1 MNILILTNHL
11 KNFAGSEVQ
20 ALEIYEYFKQNNH
33 IVKIYANYIGDPIK
47 CYFQNEDII
56 SDIDNIDL
64 NNFDLVWSQ
73 HCIFA
78 RLFKNKIYDNLKLKL
93 ISVHLSPFE
102 LLELSSFSYMNQLN
116 ATFVANS
123 EETKQ
128 KLLEFL
134 IPEDKIVVSGN
145 PAPDV
150 FKQAHSQKT
159 LQKILVVSNHVPK
172 EIFKAAD
179 ILRKHHITIDFLGI
193 GNQKQERIT
202 PNLINQYD
210 VVITIGKIVQ
220 YGLLSQ
226 IPIYNYD
233 HFGGCGYLLSENFEK
248 AQFYNFSG
256 RGFNQKT
263 AEEIAE
269 EIQNNFLLGQKFS
282 SEFNK
287 YKDFT
292 LSHFIEKLLKI
303 VTYSLINEQEI
314 QLIKLFY
321 PLEERFSSTFVSL
334 ENSHEYNQHLRE
346 SLGVLNDEISKLK
359 QEKQNLIFQIKKLKT
374 ITPSIHTNH
383 NLILKEIYKSPSY
396 LIIRAFKKIN
406 WKLRNRP
413 KKPLYYP
420 QNSTEGYL
428 EAIKILTST
437 CWTLLAP
444 IHAIFN
450 IFKKN
455 KNF

>member
-1 MNILILTNHL
+1 
-11 KNFAGSEVQ
+11 
-20 ALEIYEYFKQNNH
+20 
-33 IVKIYANYIGDPIK
+33 
-47 CYFQNEDII
+47 
-56 SDIDNIDL
+56 
-64 NNFDLVWSQ
+64 
-73 HCIFA
+73 
-78 RLFKNKIYDNLKLKL
+78 
-93 ISVHLSPFE
+93 
-102 LLELSSFSYMNQLN
+102 MNQLN

-134 IPEDKIVVSGN
+134 IPEDKILVSGN
-145 PAPDV
+145 PAPDA

-193 GNQKQERIT
+193 GNQNKERVT

-210 VVITIGKIVQ
+210 VVITIGKTVQ

-269 EIQNNFLLGQKFS
+269 EIQNNFSLGQKFS

-292 LSHFIEKLLKI
+292 LSHFIEKLLKT
-303 VTYSLINEQEI
+303 VTSSSINKQES
-314 QLIKLFY
+314 QLIKLSY
-321 PLEERFSSTFVSL
+321 PLEEKFSCTFVSL
-334 ENSHEYNQHLRE
+334 ENS
-346 SLGVLNDEISKLK
+346 
-359 QEKQNLIFQIKKLKT
+359 T
-374 ITPSIHTNH
+374 IHTNH

-450 IFKKN
+450 IFKKIKTFKHGN
-455 KNF
+455 